1 MADDLR
7 VTFYT
12 MLYIKNKNFHENAA
26 ENGFVTIP
34 GYINC
39 CKVLHDSLE
48 KTGFKLTILTNEP
61 AVITERA
68 DNLNVEEVN
77 FKQNIPENIR
87 FFSAHHKIEVFKYLS
102 LSGDDYSIL
111 LDSDVVCINNIPEN
125 MEKIIQEKIPVYYDI
140 TDQVY
145 PAYGRIKVMDDKSLV
160 MGIKSLGNW
169 AGGEFIG
176 GDKKFFAE
184 IYKKCMEY
192 WESYICHIAK
202 LHHQGDEMLTSCA
215 IEKYILEG
223 NIIFNAGSIGCIGRY
238 WSVKTLHIGKPF
250 EAYLDNCL
258 LHLPADKEY
267 LAKYNG
273 NNVFIE
279 EYKTYLKN
287 RKKVNIIRIM
297 KKYIKKILLG
307 LKNVVYSQN
316 VRRNKN

>member
-1 MADDLR
+1 MANDLPF
-7 VTFYT
+7 TFYT
-12 MLYIKNKNFHENAA
+12 MLYIKNKNFNENVA
-26 ENGFVTIP
+26 ENGFVTIL

-39 CKVLHDSLE
+39 CKILHDSLE
-48 KTGFKLTILTNEP
+48 KIGLKLTILTNEP
-61 AVITERA
+61 AVITEQA
-68 DNLNVEEVN
+68 DNLNVEKVD

-102 LSGDDYSIL
+102 LSGDNYSIL

-125 MEKIIQEKIPVYYDI
+125 MEKIIQQNIPVYYDV

-145 PAYGRIKVMDDKSLV
+145 PAYGRIKIMDDKSLV
-160 MGIKSLGNW
+160 MGTKSLGNW
-169 AGGEFIG
+169 VGGEFIG

-184 IYKKCMEY
+184 IYKNCMEY
-192 WESYICHIAK
+192 WDSYIGNIAK
-202 LHHQGDEMLTSCA
+202 FHHQGDEMLTSCA

-223 NIIFNAGSIGCIGRY
+223 NVIFNAGSIGYVGRY

-273 NNVFIE
+273 NDVFIE
-279 EYKTYLKN
+279 KYRTYLKKQ
-287 RKKVNIIRIM
+287 KKTNIIGTM
-297 KKYIKKILLG
+297 KECIKKILWRS
-307 LKNVVYSQN
+307 KNGI
-316 VRRNKN
+316 